1 MKHFGTKN
9 LETQRLILR
18 RFKVSDSKD
27 MFLNWANDES
37 VTKFLTWEPHQ
48 SIEETKQLLVEWVK
62 SYNKSDYYQWGI
74 VLKEEDVLIGSIAAV
89 KTDEELNIAEIG
101 YCMGKKWWGKGIMA
115 EALKRVIEFFFDEV
129 EVKKVVAKH
138 YIDNIN
144 SGKVMK
150 KAGMTY
156 EKTVEEEFKEE
167 ARVMCYYLI
176 KNEK

>member
-1 MKHFGTKN
+1 MQHCGTKK

-18 RFKVSDSKD
+18 GFKENDSMD
-27 MFLNWANDES
+27 MFLNWANDAE

-48 SIEETKQLLVEWVK
+48 SVEETKQLLVNWIK
-62 SYNKSDYYQWGI
+62 SYSNLDYYQWGI
-74 VLKEEDVLIGSIAAV
+74 VLKDENRLIGSISAV
-89 KTDEELNIAEIG
+89 KIDEDLNTVEIG
-101 YCMGKKWWGKGIMA
+101 YCIGKKWWGKGITT

-129 EVKKVVAKH
+129 EADNIEARH
-138 YIDNIN
+138 YIENVN

-156 EKTVEEEFKEE
+156 EKTVEEP
-167 ARVMCYYLI
+167 RVMCCYLV

>member
-27 MFLNWANDES
+27 MFLNWANDEN

-48 SIEETKQLLVEWVK
+48 SIEETKQLLADWVK

-101 YCMGKKWWGKGIMA
+101 YCMGKKWWGKAIMA

-156 EKTVEEEFKEE
+156 EKTVEEKFKEE
-167 ARVMCYYLI
+167 TRVMCYYLI